1 MREAESGNT
10 MTMIQ
15 KRSSKEL
22 TKAVRMVT
30 TGVMTAIIYWDF
42 LEPALCQ
49 APYVYYSITFITMY
63 WNM

>member
-1 MREAESGNT
+1 MMREAESGNT

-30 TGVMTAIIYWDF
+30 TGVMTAIIY
-42 LEPALCQ
+42 
-49 APYVYYSITFITMY
+49 
-63 WNM
+63 